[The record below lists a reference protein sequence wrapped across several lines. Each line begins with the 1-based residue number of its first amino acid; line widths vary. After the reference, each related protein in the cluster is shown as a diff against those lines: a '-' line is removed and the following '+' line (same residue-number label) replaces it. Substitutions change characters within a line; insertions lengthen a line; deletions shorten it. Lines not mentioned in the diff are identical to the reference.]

1 MNSHFHPTAA
11 PAAAPYYPPIW
22 KGLTINRSAHAQD
35 EAFAIGPDGFV
46 WRYLT
51 DDKRG
56 AAGRLVSTGLPATL
70 FALISPDTSPRVL
83 VAVNHNRL
91 CFMRESADL
100 GQLWNSAQPVNFA
113 GLHDARQITELH
125 SIVVNGHPLIGLL
138 AEHLVPTGRTD
149 YRFWVAKWTGQA
161 LQFRRSP
168 VALDGSDQLGN
179 QFLMQ
184 RRSTE
189 QTPQ

>member
-22 KGLTINRSAHAQD
+22 KGLTINRNAQAQD

-51 DDKRG
+51 DDNRG
-56 AAGRLVSTGLPATL
+56 APGRLVSTGLPATL
-70 FALISPDTSPRVL
+70 FALINPETGPRVL
-83 VAVNHNRL
+83 IAVNSNQL
-91 CFMRESADL
+91 CFMRESADFA
-100 GQLWNSAQPVNFA
+100 QIWNSAQPVNFA
-113 GLHDARQITELH
+113 GLHNAQQITELH
-125 SIVVNGHPLIGLL
+125 SIVVNGHALIGML
-138 AEHLVPTGRTD
+138 AEHLMPTGQTT
-149 YRFWVAKWTGQA
+149 YQFWVAKWTGQA

-184 RRSTE
+184 RRSSE
-189 QTPQ
+189 QTLQ